1 MSLSNIKVKSPV
13 KPKSPI
19 KSPYYIEN
27 VKNKVLISLGINLE
41 LFNLVNEYNVSG
53 ISNSNNYKD
62 YIEKFK
68 NDLNLEIDLLY
79 NIYTTNLENIN
90 EITNDLN
97 LYIENINEYLI
108 FTSNFINTIN
118 I

>member
-19 KSPYYIEN
+19 KSPYYVEN
-27 VKNKVLISLGINLE
+27 VKNKVLISLGINFE
-41 LFNLVNEYNVSG
+41 LFNLVNEYNVS
-53 ISNSNNYKD
+53 NSNDYKD

-68 NDLNLEIDLLY
+68 NDLNLEIDLVY
-79 NIYTTNLENIN
+79 NIYTTNLENIY

-97 LYIENINEYLI
+97 LHIKNINEYLN
-108 FTSNFINTIN
+108 FTSNFINTFN